1 MCSLK
6 SRGSAGIFDTVAV
19 TTRGGP
25 VNATRVIQYYIF
37 DRAFTRYDFG
47 YASAISVVLF
57 LILACVA
64 FAQFRMLRGDKSDL
78 A

>member
-1 MCSLK
+1 MSMLN
-6 SRGSAGIFDTVAV
+6 REI
-19 TTRGGP
+19 GGP

-47 YASAISVVLF
+47 YASALSVVLF
-57 LILACVA
+57 LLLAGVA
-64 FAQFRMLRGDKSDL
+64 FAQLRLLRGDDSDL